1 MLDAGYRVAFHFDPL
16 IAYPDAERDYLCLI
30 DELLDTVPPKQIS
43 FISMGGL
50 RMTPRLRSAAR
61 GRFPGDPMLCG
72 EDVLAS
78 DGRFRT
84 FTPLRAESL
93 SRAGRAFQKSGR
105 RNSRLPVHGTGQHP
119 RTRLWRGARAT
130 GYNRRAPRARM
141 RCRHE
146 KNPPHARTR
155 SRLANGNL
163 RGARAAIDRPIGV
176 FDSGIGG
183 LTVLKALTAALP
195 SEDFIYLGDTA
206 RLPYGTKSN
215 EVIVRYSKENTGF
228 LLAKGIKM
236 LVVACNTSSAVAL
249 DAIASD
255 TMVPVIG
262 VIEPGARAAAKASR
276 IGKIGVIGTEA
287 TIASG
292 AYTRAIQRLS
302 PRAEIYTRA
311 CPLLVPLAEEGWTD
325 NAVAELTVAHYLESL
340 KQSGIDTLL
349 LGCTHYPL
357 LREMFAR
364 ILGPRVKIVDIRDC
378 DRGRRA
384 RPAADAQARARA
396 AATAVKVSS
405 SPRRPTA
412 SSASAADFSAR
423 RWNPPSA
430 SSASQRPISARF
442 THKKEVEH

>member
-1 MLDAGYRVAFHFDPL
+1 M
-16 IAYPDAERDYLCLI
+16 
-30 DELLDTVPPKQIS
+30 
-43 FISMGGL
+43 
-50 RMTPRLRSAAR
+50 
-61 GRFPGDPMLCG
+61 
-72 EDVLAS
+72 
-78 DGRFRT
+78 
-84 FTPLRAESL
+84 
-93 SRAGRAFQKSGR
+93 
-105 RNSRLPVHGTGQHP
+105 
-119 RTRLWRGARAT
+119 
-130 GYNRRAPRARM
+130 
-141 RCRHE
+141 
-146 KNPPHARTR
+146 
-155 SRLANGNL
+155 
-163 RGARAAIDRPIGV
+163 

-183 LTVLKALTAALP
+183 LTVLKELTAALP
-195 SEDFIYLGDTA
+195 AEDFIYLGDTA

-249 DAIASD
+249 DAIASE

-349 LGCTHYPL
+349 AGMHALPAAARNVRANSRPA
-357 LREMFAR
+357 REDRRF
-364 ILGPRVKIVDIRDC
+364 RDC
-378 DRGRRA
+378 DRRGRTRSS
-384 RPAADAQARARA
+384 ADAQARA
-396 AATAVKVSS
+396 T
-405 SPRRPTA
+405 RP
-412 SSASAADFSAR
+412 
-423 RWNPPSA
+423 
-430 SSASQRPISARF
+430 
-442 THKKEVEH
+442 